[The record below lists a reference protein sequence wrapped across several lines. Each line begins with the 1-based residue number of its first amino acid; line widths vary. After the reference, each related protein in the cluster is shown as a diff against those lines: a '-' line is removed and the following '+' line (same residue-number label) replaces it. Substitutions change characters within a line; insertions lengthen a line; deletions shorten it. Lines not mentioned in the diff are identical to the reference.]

1 MSNARWL
8 GWLGVALALGAAAVH
23 APARAQDFDDVL
35 VERQTIESPER
46 FALELR
52 VGPYTPDMSPNT
64 AFTDTFGDA
73 TGPLLAAEFDVLFW
87 HIPYVGPIG
96 LGAGFGYVG
105 YSASAFSAGT
115 NTRVTQ
121 TTDLS
126 LYPLSLMAVL
136 RIDVL
141 SRQLHIPFV
150 FTGKLGADYVLWSSD
165 KGSTSQGTGGSLG
178 LRWAAQVAFELDFFD
193 RRAARSL
200 DEEWGINHS
209 WLFFELYGSGAGGS
223 SELPVGDTTW
233 AAGLG
238 FTF

>member
-1 MSNARWL
+1 MNRASCL
-8 GWLGVALALGAAAVH
+8 SLALVVATALVAVR
-23 APARAQDFDDVL
+23 APARAQDFDDLL
-35 VERQTIESPER
+35 VERRQIESPER

-52 VGPYTPDMSPNT
+52 IGPYTPDMGTNA

-73 TGPLLAAEFDVLFW
+73 TGPLLAAEIDVLVW

-96 LGAGFGYVG
+96 IGAGFGYVG
-105 YSASAFSAGT
+105 YSASAFSMGT
-115 NTRVTQ
+115 NTRVTE

-126 LYPLSLMAVL
+126 LYPLSLLGVL
-136 RIDVL
+136 RVDVL

-150 FTGKLGADYVLWSSD
+150 FTGKLGVDYVLWSSD
-165 KGSTSQGTGGSLG
+165 KGSTSQGSGGSFG
-178 LRWAAQVAFELDFFD
+178 LRWGLQVAFELDFFD

-209 WLFFELYGSGAGGS
+209 WLFFEGYGSMADS
-223 SELPVGDTTW
+223 SLPVGDTTW